1 MISKNK
7 TLVIG
12 DVMLD
17 HYLYCTCERISPEAP
32 VPIANLNKEELILGG
47 AANVANNLINL
58 GVDVILCGIIGK
70 DSYGLEL
77 INELKKNNIEN
88 LLYQCV
94 NRKTTIK
101 SRVISNG
108 QQQLRIDR
116 EDKFSISE
124 TEENQIIEKLKSKI
138 TQCNCIVISDY
149 NKGLLTDGLLR
160 KIFFEAKGLNIRVF
174 VDPKIPPFNKYNGAD
189 IIKPNKKE
197 AYLET
202 GIELV
207 DEVSIKNACI
217 KLFEQTG
224 INKIVITLSEDGV
237 AVFEN
242 HKLRFIPTK
251 AKKIFDVTGAGDTF
265 LAALSFKYMEH
276 KNLFQASEYANYA
289 AACVVSKVGSATT
302 SLKEIDKIIKQENN
316 E

>member
-1 MISKNK
+1 MILKNK

-32 VPIANLNKEELILGG
+32 VPIANLHKEELILGG

-138 TQCNCIVISDY
+138 IQCNSIIISDY

-160 KIFFEAKGLNIRVF
+160 KIFFEAKGLNIPVF

-237 AVFEN
+237 AVFED
-242 HKLRFIPTK
+242 HKLKFIPTK

-265 LAALSFKYMEH
+265 LAALAVQY
-276 KNLFQASEYANYA
+276 LFTNSAEKAIIFANVAAGITVQHRGNYA
-289 AACVVSKVGSATT
+289 PSYD
-302 SLKEIDKIIKQENN
+302 EIRNAGY
-316 E
+316 